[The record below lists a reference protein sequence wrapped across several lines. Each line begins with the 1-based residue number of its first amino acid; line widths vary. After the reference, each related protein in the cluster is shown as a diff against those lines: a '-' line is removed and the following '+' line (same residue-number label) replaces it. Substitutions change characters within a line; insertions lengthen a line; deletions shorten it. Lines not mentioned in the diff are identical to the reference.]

1 MRLNEEVKRR
11 TRVVGILPNEASI
24 NRLVGAVL
32 LEQDEQWQL
41 KDRRMFSGDS
51 MGAIPSLKDLPAVND
66 SAA

>member
-11 TRVVGILPNEASI
+11 TRVVDILPNEASI

-51 MGAIPSLKDLPAVND
+51 MGPFRR
-66 SAA
+66 